1 MREPVAGE
9 GDDVPGLRVHSGFS
23 DDDGLDRLAPSIVGH
38 ADDGDIRDG
47 GMVEQR
53 VLDLG
58 GVHVLAARDDH
69 VLHPVGEEEIAVLIE
84 KARVTR
90 PEPSV
95 GVERP
100 GRLLRLAPVALE
112 VLHRAR
118 PDLSHRPSRTVLS
131 APRLDDPNLHP
142 GEGLAGR
149 AEQARAGSFG
159 LMVRGGKLG
168 DGARRLREPVDL
180 DEGTPECLHGADE
193 HLVRDRGGAVDD
205 GAERGIIPVGGA
217 RDHGEELE
225 HGGHEERVGD
235 AMPLQ
240 GGEDLLRH
248 ELADEDGVTTPAHAD
263 ERPARAADV
272 EERHA
277 HEVHGGLVEVPEGP
291 DVGQEGAQARVGEH
305 GALGQARGARRVE
318 LHGDVV
324 GRGGPSG
331 IVGGMACQP
340 RLVGFVAR
348 VGAEH
353 DDLLDALEAAFHLL
367 EVSEKV
373 GTHEEDLGLGVID
386 DIGHLGGRQ
395 PPVHGHVDDIGLAAP
410 EEHLEVLGAVLVQE
424 GDPALLGEPGGEEPL
439 RHAARSRVHLRPRDH
454 ALAVGDHRPVA
465 PPARMFPD
473 DSTQRPGHRTPPRE
487 PRVCGAARI

>member
-1 MREPVAGE
+1 
-9 GDDVPGLRVHSGFS
+9 
-23 DDDGLDRLAPSIVGH
+23 
-38 ADDGDIRDG
+38 
-47 GMVEQR
+47 
-53 VLDLG
+53 
-58 GVHVLAARDDH
+58 
-69 VLHPVGEEEIAVLIE
+69 
-84 KARVTR
+84 
-90 PEPSV
+90 
-95 GVERP
+95 
-100 GRLLRLAPVALE
+100 
-112 VLHRAR
+112 
-118 PDLSHRPSRTVLS
+118 
-131 APRLDDPNLHP
+131 
-142 GEGLAGR
+142 
-149 AEQARAGSFG
+149 
-159 LMVRGGKLG
+159 MVRGGKLG

-205 GAERGIIPVGGA
+205 GAERGIIPVGGT

-248 ELADEDGVTTPAHAD
+248 ELADENGVTTPAHAD

-277 HEVHGGLVEVPEGP
+277 HEVHGGFVEVPEGP

-373 GTHEEDLGLGVID
+373 GTHEEDLGLGVVD
-386 DIGHLGGRQ
+386 DIGHLGGLLCGWLFVKTPRIKGFD
-395 PPVHGHVDDIGLAAP
+395 PLSADYAATR
-410 EEHLEVLGAVLVQE
+410 VMGYA
-424 GDPALLGEPGGEEPL
+424 
-439 RHAARSRVHLRPRDH
+439 RVHLRPRDH